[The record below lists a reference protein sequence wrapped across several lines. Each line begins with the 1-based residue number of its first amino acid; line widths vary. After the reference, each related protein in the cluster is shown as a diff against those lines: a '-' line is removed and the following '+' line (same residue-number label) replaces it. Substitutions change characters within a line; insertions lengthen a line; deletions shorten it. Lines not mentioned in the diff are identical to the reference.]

1 MNLVGEEPVV
11 VCTQFQSLD
20 AVLDRITG
28 GKEIEVPIEAPQRL
42 GRIQGRAPHAQ
53 SQLFLRPPLDLVFEQ
68 AFEKLD
74 VGLLAIDGLPVA
86 GVQGGQD
93 SGQPELLQLWR

>member
-1 MNLVGEEPVV
+1 
-11 VCTQFQSLD
+11 
-20 AVLDRITG
+20 
-28 GKEIEVPIEAPQRL
+28 
-42 GRIQGRAPHAQ
+42 
-53 SQLFLRPPLDLVFEQ
+53 LFLRPPLDLVFEQ

-93 SGQPELLQLWR
+93 SGQPELLQLWH